1 MFILGRWERRIC
13 RSRGRREMM
22 MLVSVGLLCVLG
34 LDCIIGG
41 PAVPAG
47 HVYYLKL
54 VHMFVIR

>member
-1 MFILGRWERRIC
+1 
-13 RSRGRREMM
+13 MM